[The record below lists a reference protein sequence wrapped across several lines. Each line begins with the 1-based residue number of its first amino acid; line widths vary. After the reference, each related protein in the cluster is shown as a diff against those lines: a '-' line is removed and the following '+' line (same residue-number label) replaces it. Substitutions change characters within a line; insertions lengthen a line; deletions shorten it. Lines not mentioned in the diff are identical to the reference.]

1 MGKRMKCMFVFI
13 VIVILIMPAT
23 ASYGASQGGALTSP
37 PPMEIQPMGYFE
49 PTNIYLEQ
57 GNVKNSVNTN
67 GSVTITLDTVAKSTV
82 ASIGGT
88 VNLERWT
95 GSTWIDVGT
104 ATTISGSNKWYFSGE
119 VTKTTTSG
127 YYFRT
132 RTTHWISNGSIYEQG
147 ESLSASF
154 LAS

>member
-1 MGKRMKCMFVFI
+1 MFVVI
-13 VIVILIMPAT
+13 VIVMLIMPAT

-57 GNVKNSVNTN
+57 GNVNNSVNTN
-67 GSVTITLDTVAKSTV
+67 GSVTITLETVSKSTV

-95 GSTWIDVGT
+95 GSAWIDVGT
-104 ATTISGSNKWYFSGE
+104 ATTVSGSNKWYFSGE
-119 VTKTTTSG
+119 VTKTITSG

-132 RTTHWISNGSIYEQG
+132 RTTHWISNGSVYEQG